1 RSSRRCRGRQ
11 TPGCRRRWIPA
22 LLLRTG
28 PASPAARRTF
38 RLARTFVLARS
49 GGQQSGL
56 HRGRPGVSVR
66 CVFLDRDGVINEK
79 PAPHDYIRSP
89 DEFRLLP
96 NIADWIRLF
105 NALEFVVIVIT
116 NQRGVAR
123 GLMTEAA
130 LASIHSH
137 MLEELAAKGARIDDV
152 FYCPHEENSCHCRQP
167 KPGLVYAAR
176 DKWNIDL

>member
-1 RSSRRCRGRQ
+1 M
-11 TPGCRRRWIPA
+11 
-22 LLLRTG
+22 
-28 PASPAARRTF
+28 
-38 RLARTFVLARS
+38 
-49 GGQQSGL
+49 
-56 HRGRPGVSVR
+56 SVR

-79 PAPHDYIRSP
+79 PTPHEYIRSI

-137 MLEELAAKGARIDDV
+137 MLAELAAKGARIDDI
-152 FYCPHEENSCHCRQP
+152 FYCPHEENSCECRKP

-176 DKWNIDL
+176 DKWNIDLAHSLFLGDSDSDQELAAACGVRFLRVEDGCLR

>member
-1 RSSRRCRGRQ
+1 
-11 TPGCRRRWIPA
+11 
-22 LLLRTG
+22 
-28 PASPAARRTF
+28 
-38 RLARTFVLARS
+38 
-49 GGQQSGL
+49 
-56 HRGRPGVSVR
+56 VSVR

-79 PAPHDYIRSP
+79 PAPHEYIRSIG
-89 DEFRLLP
+89 EFRLLP

-130 LASIHSH
+130 LTSIHSH

-152 FYCPHEENSCHCRQP
+152 FYCPHEENSCHCRKP

-176 DKWNIDL
+176 DKWNIDLAHSLLLGDSDSDQQLAAACGIRFVRVLDGRLA